1 MFDDG
6 VLGYFLLKNS
16 NLEAITL
23 IKAAVT
29 KLTFGLVEAA
39 LKRTF
44 CQGSGS
50 FEGVKPD
57 SGMVRVKKNS
67 YQTVKTAQ
75 GKWIRVDI
83 VVQRRTAPV
92 TKIMKSIHTSPMGG
106 ANFPTRTKDQA
117 HINIKE
123 TIVAGRG
130 EFNSYRGS
138 GKYRWTNQS

>member
-50 FEGVKPD
+50 FEDVKPD
-57 SGMVRVKKNS
+57 SGMVRVKKIPTKPSKQLKGNGS
-67 YQTVKTAQ
+67 E
-75 GKWIRVDI
+75 WIL
-83 VVQRRTAPV
+83 
-92 TKIMKSIHTSPMGG
+92 
-106 ANFPTRTKDQA
+106 
-117 HINIKE
+117 
-123 TIVAGRG
+123 
-130 EFNSYRGS
+130 
-138 GKYRWTNQS
+138 